1 MFLQYQHTRMRFKQK
16 RFVSRDNGRPGTRRK
31 LLLLFRHTGGI
42 TRPSALRYSAFCHS
56 RHPPENAPAFPAYR
70 RHYQITSTSFC
81 GILPFR
87 HPPKNAPAFPA
98 YPPSMAVKKAGLD
111 YSGPAKLERLEHH
124 RTGPH
129 RSVSHILVLPEW

>member
-56 RHPPENAPAFPAYR
+56 GTRRKMLLHFRRTGGITKSPALRSAGFCHSGTRRKMLLHFRRTRHPWR
-70 RHYQITSTSFC
+70 
-81 GILPFR
+81 
-87 HPPKNAPAFPA
+87 
-98 YPPSMAVKKAGLD
+98 
-111 YSGPAKLERLEHH
+111 
-124 RTGPH
+124 
-129 RSVSHILVLPEW
+129 